1 MKKINDLAEL
11 KESGLYIIED
21 DETLVDNTLL
31 QVLKEKEL
39 NPSDLAKLTGI
50 SRQNINAIIH
60 NKMRPGIDSV
70 LKISFVLGEDIT
82 ELFQLTENAWLV
94 PYKVNDTPMF
104 IDVMNLQIVDNKE
117 KRSRINKNNHE
128 FYDNETGQTFTKT
141 KHAAMQKEYVETH
154 LEQREQELSLK
165 HSKLS
170 KTMINSYAI
179 DELKREFNQRY
190 NKIYKRLGQKMIPI
204 TIPKKKK

>member
-1 MKKINDLAEL
+1 MKKINDLDEL
-11 KESGLYIIED
+11 KKSGLYIIED

-50 SRQNINAIIH
+50 SRQNINAIVH

-70 LKISFVLGEDIT
+70 LKISFVLGENIT
-82 ELFQLTENAWLV
+82 DLFKLTENAWLV
-94 PYKVNDTPMF
+94 PYKEKDSSMF
-104 IDVMNLQIVDNKE
+104 IDVLNLQIVNNRE
-117 KRSRINKNNHE
+117 KRDKIKKTGHE
-128 FYDNETGQTFTKT
+128 FFDRETGETFTKT
-141 KHAAMQKEYVETH
+141 KHASMQKSYVEKN
-154 LEQREQELSLK
+154 LEKREEELSVK
-165 HSKLS
+165 YRKLS

-190 NKIYKRLGQKMIPI
+190 SKIYKRLGQKLVPI
-204 TIPKKKK
+204 TIPK